1 MSTLLTPR
9 LLAARRQWKTAGPG
23 RPLLLAGVG
32 ALFLAAGYKISA
44 RVLEHFVRVDPD
56 LGRVLGVKLLAF
68 LLLVLLSFLLF
79 SALITALSQCFLSND
94 LQLIAAAPVPLRRLF
109 RAKLLEVATF
119 ASWTAVFLALPIWI
133 AYGRVFDAGVGYYL
147 ALLAVMTPFVTI
159 TAAIG
164 LMISVALVN
173 LFPAR
178 KARDLLSLVALLFI
192 IGAVM
197 MARVIRPERFTR
209 PEEFGSWAEYLVELS
224 SPTLPWLPSY
234 WAARV
239 LGEMLGLYGAAP
251 RWDAVAWYEGAL
263 VIAAAT
269 AVTLAALVFREGF
282 RSGFSRAQEAREV
295 RWTRQAWWH
304 GASMLASRPFP
315 RRVRAII
322 VKDMATFFRDPGQW
336 SQLFLLL
343 AVIAIYLYN
352 FKVLPLDAAGGTG
365 YFMRNLLAFLNVGLV
380 GLVVAALAAR
390 FVLPG
395 ISLEGDML
403 WMLRSSPLS
412 PRELLWAKFWGGFV
426 PLVVVA
432 ETLVVVSN
440 RMLHSTALLEVL
452 SIAAVLCLSAAIVGL
467 AVGLGAMHP
476 RFDASDGT
484 EVAAGYAGI
493 LFMMLSAVLVLFSV
507 TILAWPVYHSFRARW
522 LGWSPGAEEW
532 GGVAGGLAAVAG
544 LSMITLVTAMRRG
557 RRSLEAIDA

>member
-9 LLAARRQWKTAGPG
+9 LLATRRRWRGGGLG
-23 RPLLLAGVG
+23 RPLALAGVG
-32 ALFLAAGYKISA
+32 ALFLAAGYRISA
-44 RVLEHFVRVDPD
+44 RILEHFILVDPD
-56 LGRVLGVKLLAF
+56 LGRILGVKLMAF

-79 SALITALSQCFLSND
+79 SALITALSQCFLASD

-119 ASWTAVFLALPIWI
+119 ASWTAVFLTLPIWL
-133 AYGRVFDAGVGYYL
+133 AYAHVFDAGALYYI
-147 ALLAVMTPFVTI
+147 ALVAVIVLLMSI
-159 TAAIG
+159 TASIG
-164 LMISVALVN
+164 MLISVALVN

-178 KARDLLSLVALLFI
+178 RARDLLSLVALLFI

-197 MARVIRPERFTR
+197 MARVVRPERFTR
-209 PEEFGSWAEYLVELS
+209 PEEFGTWAEYLVELS

-239 LGEMLGLYGAAP
+239 LGEVLGLYSSAP
-251 RWDAVAWYEGAL
+251 RWDAVAWYGGAL
-263 VIAAAT
+263 AVAAGT
-269 AVTLAALVFREGF
+269 AITLAALVFREGF
-282 RSGFSRAQEAREV
+282 RSGYSRAQESREV

-304 GASMLASRPFP
+304 GASGWVSRPFP
-315 RRVRAII
+315 RGVRAII
-322 VKDMATFFRDPGQW
+322 LKDAATFFRDTGQW

-395 ISLEGDML
+395 ISLEGGTL
-403 WMLRSSPLS
+403 WMLRSSPLT
-412 PRELLWAKFWGGFV
+412 PRELLWAKFWGGFL
-426 PLVVVA
+426 PLVLVA

-440 RMLHSTALLEVL
+440 RMLHSTTLLAVL

-467 AVGLGAMHP
+467 AVGLGAVYP
-476 RFDASDGT
+476 QFDAADGT

-507 TILAWPVYHSFRARW
+507 TVLAWPVYHTFRARW
-522 LGWSPGAEEW
+522 LGWSPGAGEW

-544 LSMITLVTAMRRG
+544 VSMIALVTAMRRG
-557 RRSLEAIDA
+557 RHSLETIDA

>member
-1 MSTLLTPR
+1 
-9 LLAARRQWKTAGPG
+9 
-23 RPLLLAGVG
+23 
-32 ALFLAAGYKISA
+32 
-44 RVLEHFVRVDPD
+44 VLEHFVRVDPD

-79 SALITALSQCFLSND
+79 SSLITALSQCFLAND

-109 RAKLLEVATF
+109 RVKLLEVATF
-119 ASWTAVFLALPIWI
+119 ASWTAIFLALPIWV
-133 AYGRVFDAGVGYYL
+133 AYGRVFDAGPAYYL
-147 ALLAVMTPFVTI
+147 TLVAVLIPLVTI

-164 LMISVALVN
+164 MLVSVALVN

-178 KARDLLSLVALLFI
+178 RARDLLSLVALLFI
-192 IGAVM
+192 VGAVM

-209 PEEFGSWAEYLVELS
+209 PEEFGTWAEYLVALS

-234 WAARV
+234 WASRV
-239 LGEMLGLYGAAP
+239 LGEVLGLHGATPSGAAIG
-251 RWDAVAWYEGAL
+251 WYGGAL
-263 VIAAAT
+263 VVAAAIAT
-269 AVTLAALVFREGF
+269 TLAALVFREGF
-282 RSGFSRAQEAREV
+282 RSGYSRAQEAREV
-295 RWTRQAWWH
+295 RWTRQPWWR
-304 GASMLASRPFP
+304 GASAWVSRPFP

-322 VKDMATFFRDPGQW
+322 VKDVATFFRDPGQW

-395 ISLEGDML
+395 ISLEGGTL

-412 PRELLWAKFWGGFV
+412 PRELLWAKFWGGFL
-426 PLVVVA
+426 PLLVVA

-452 SIAAVLCLSAAIVGL
+452 SIAAVACLSAAIVGL
-467 AVGLGAMHP
+467 AVGLGAVHP
-476 RFDASDGT
+476 RFDAADGT

-507 TILAWPVYHSFRARW
+507 TILAWPVYTSFRARW
-522 LGWSPGAEEW
+522 LGWSPGAGEW
-532 GGVAGGLAAVAG
+532 GGLAGGLAAVAA
-544 LSMITLVTAMRRG
+544 LSMIALLSAMQRG
-557 RRSLEAIDA
+557 RLSLEAIDA

>member
-1 MSTLLTPR
+1 
-9 LLAARRQWKTAGPG
+9 
-23 RPLLLAGVG
+23 
-32 ALFLAAGYKISA
+32 LFFAAGYRISA
-44 RVLEHFVRVDPD
+44 RILEHFVLVDPD
-56 LGRVLGVKLLAF
+56 LGRILGVKLLAF

-79 SALITALSQCFLSND
+79 SALITALSQCFLASD
-94 LQLIAAAPVPLRRLF
+94 LQLIAVAPVPLGRLF

-119 ASWTAVFLALPIWI
+119 SSWTAVFLALPIWV
-133 AYGRVFDAGVGYYL
+133 AYGEVFGAGPRYYL
-147 ALLAVMTPFVTI
+147 ALLAVLAPFVTI
-159 TAAIG
+159 TAALG
-164 LMISVALVN
+164 VLVSVALVN

-178 KARDLLSLVALLFI
+178 KARDLLSLVALVSI
-192 IGAVM
+192 IGVVM

-209 PEEFGSWAEYLVELS
+209 PEEFGTWAEYLVDVS
-224 SPTLPWLPSY
+224 NPTLPWLPSY

-239 LGEMLGLYGAAP
+239 LGEVLGLYGSEPDWA
-251 RWDAVAWYEGAL
+251 AVAGYGGAL
-263 VIAAAT
+263 AIAAAS
-269 AVTLAALVFREGF
+269 VTILAALVFREGF
-282 RSGFSRAQEAREV
+282 RSGYSRAQEAREP
-295 RWTRQAWWH
+295 RWTRQAWWR
-304 GASMLASRPFP
+304 GATAWASRPFP

-322 VKDMATFFRDPGQW
+322 VKDVATFFRDPGQW

-395 ISLEGDML
+395 ISLEGGTL

-440 RMLHSTALLEVL
+440 RMLHSTALLNVL
-452 SIAAVLCLSAAIVGL
+452 SIASVLCLSAAIVGL
-467 AVGLGAMHP
+467 AVGLGAIHP
-476 RFDASDGT
+476 RFDAADGT

-522 LGWSPGAEEW
+522 LGWSPGAGEW

-544 LSMITLVTAMRRG
+544 LSMIALVTAMRRG

>member
-9 LLAARRQWKTAGPG
+9 LLAARRQWRGGGLG
-23 RPLLLAGVG
+23 RPLVLAAVG
-32 ALFLAAGYKISA
+32 AVFLAAGYRISA
-44 RVLEHFVRVDPD
+44 RILEHFIRVDPD
-56 LGRVLGVKLLAF
+56 LGRILGVKLMAF

-79 SALITALSQCFLSND
+79 SALITALSQCFLAND

-109 RAKLLEVATF
+109 GAKLLEVATF
-119 ASWTAVFLALPIWI
+119 ASWTAVFLALPIWL
-133 AYGRVFDAGVGYYL
+133 AYARVFDAGATYYL
-147 ALLAVMTPFVTI
+147 ALVMVMALMVTI

-164 LMISVALVN
+164 MLFSVALVN

-178 KARDLLSLVALLFI
+178 RARDLLSLVALLFI

-197 MARVIRPERFTR
+197 MARVVRPERFTR
-209 PEEFGSWAEYLVELS
+209 PEEFGTWAEYLVELS

-239 LGEMLGLYGAAP
+239 LGEVLGLYGAAP
-251 RWDAVAWYEGAL
+251 RWDAVAWYGGAL
-263 VIAAAT
+263 VVAAAT
-269 AVTLAALVFREGF
+269 AATLAALVFREGF
-282 RSGFSRAQEAREV
+282 RSGYSRAQESREV
-295 RWTRQAWWH
+295 RWTRQPWWR
-304 GASMLASRPFP
+304 GASAWLSRPFP
-315 RRVRAII
+315 RGMRAII
-322 VKDMATFFRDPGQW
+322 VKDAATFFRDPGQW

-395 ISLEGDML
+395 ISLEGGTL
-403 WMLRSSPLS
+403 WMLRSSPLT
-412 PRELLWAKFWGGFV
+412 PRELLWAKFWGGFM

-440 RMLHSTALLEVL
+440 RMLHSTTLLAVL
-452 SIAAVLCLSAAIVGL
+452 SIASVVCLSAAIVGL
-467 AVGLGAMHP
+467 AVGLGAVHP
-476 RFDASDGT
+476 RFDAADGT

-507 TILAWPVYHSFRARW
+507 TVLAWPVYHSFRARW
-522 LGWSPGAEEW
+522 LGWSPGAGEW

-544 LSMITLVTAMRRG
+544 VSMIALVTAMRRG
-557 RRSLEAIDA
+557 RHSLETIDA

>member
-1 MSTLLTPR
+1 VSTLLTPR
-9 LLAARRQWKTAGPG
+9 LLAARRQWRGGGLG
-23 RPLLLAGVG
+23 RPLVLAGVG
-32 ALFLAAGYKISA
+32 ALFLAAGYRISA
-44 RVLEHFVRVDPD
+44 RILEHFVRVDPD
-56 LGRVLGVKLLAF
+56 LGRILGVKLMAF

-79 SALITALSQCFLSND
+79 SALITALSQCFLAND

-109 RAKLLEVATF
+109 GAKLLEVAAF
-119 ASWTAVFLALPIWI
+119 ASWTAVFLALPIWL
-133 AYGRVFDAGVGYYL
+133 AYARVFDAGVTYYL
-147 ALLAVMTPFVTI
+147 ALVVVMALMVTI

-164 LMISVALVN
+164 MLFSVALVN

-178 KARDLLSLVALLFI
+178 RARDMLSLVALLFI

-197 MARVIRPERFTR
+197 MARVVRPERFTR
-209 PEEFGSWAEYLVELS
+209 PEEFGTWAEYLVELS

-239 LGEMLGLYGAAP
+239 LGEVLGLYGAAP
-251 RWDAVAWYEGAL
+251 RWDAVAWYGGAL
-263 VIAAAT
+263 VVAAAT
-269 AVTLAALVFREGF
+269 AATLAALVFREGF
-282 RSGFSRAQEAREV
+282 RSGYSRAQESREV
-295 RWTRQAWWH
+295 RWTRQPWWR
-304 GASMLASRPFP
+304 GASAWVSRPFP
-315 RRVRAII
+315 RGVRAII
-322 VKDMATFFRDPGQW
+322 VKDAATFFRDPGQW

-395 ISLEGDML
+395 ISLEGGTL
-403 WMLRSSPLS
+403 WMLRSSPLTT
-412 PRELLWAKFWGGFV
+412 RELLWAKFWGGFM

-440 RMLHSTALLEVL
+440 RMLHSTTLLAVL
-452 SIAAVLCLSAAIVGL
+452 SIAAVFCLSAAIVGL
-467 AVGLGAMHP
+467 AVGLGAVHP
-476 RFDASDGT
+476 RFDAADGT

-507 TILAWPVYHSFRARW
+507 TVLAWPVYHSFRARW

-544 LSMITLVTAMRRG
+544 VSMIALVTAMRRG
-557 RRSLEAIDA
+557 RHSLETIDA

>member
-1 MSTLLTPR
+1 
-9 LLAARRQWKTAGPG
+9 
-23 RPLLLAGVG
+23 VG
-32 ALFLAAGYKISA
+32 ALFLVAGYRISA

-56 LGRVLGVKLLAF
+56 LGRVLGVKLLTF

-79 SALITALSQCFLSND
+79 SSLITALSQCFLAKD
-94 LQLIAAAPVPLRRLF
+94 LQLIAAAPIPLRRLF
-109 RAKLLEVATF
+109 RAKLLEVASF
-119 ASWTAVFLALPIWI
+119 ASWTAMFLTLPIWI
-133 AYGRVFDAGVGYYL
+133 AYGRVFDAGVSYYL
-147 ALLAVMTPFVTI
+147 ALIAVMTPFVTI

-164 LMISVALVN
+164 LLVSVAMVN

-209 PEEFGSWAEYLVELS
+209 PEEFANWTEYLGALS
-224 SPTLPWLPSY
+224 SPALPWLPSY

-239 LGEMLGLYGAAP
+239 LGEVLGLYGSAP
-251 RWDAVAWYEGAL
+251 RWDAVAWYGSAL
-263 VIAAAT
+263 VVAAGLA
-269 AVTLAALVFREGF
+269 ATLAALVFREGF

-295 RWTRQAWWH
+295 RWTRHAWWR
-304 GASMLASRPFP
+304 GAISWASRPFP

-322 VKDMATFFRDPGQW
+322 VKDAATFFREPGQW

-352 FKVLPLDAAGGTG
+352 FMVLPLDAAGGTG

-395 ISLEGDML
+395 ISLEGSTL

-412 PRELLWAKFWGGFV
+412 PRELLWAKFWGGFL

-432 ETLVVVSN
+432 ETLVVVAN
-440 RMLHSTALLEVL
+440 RMLHSTALLDVL
-452 SIAAVLCLSAAIVGL
+452 SIASVLCLSAAIVGL
-467 AVGLGAMHP
+467 AVGLGAIHP
-476 RFDASDGT
+476 RFDATDGT

-493 LFMMLSAVLVLFSV
+493 LFMMLSAVLVVVSV

-522 LGWSPGAEEW
+522 LGWNPGAGEW

-544 LSMITLVTAMRRG
+544 LSMIALVTAMRRG

>member
-9 LLAARRQWKTAGPG
+9 LLAARRRWRGGGLG
-23 RPLLLAGVG
+23 RPLALAGVG
-32 ALFLAAGYKISA
+32 ALFLTAGYRISA
-44 RVLEHFVRVDPD
+44 RILEHFILVDPD
-56 LGRVLGVKLLAF
+56 LGRILGVKLMAF

-79 SALITALSQCFLSND
+79 SALITALSQCFLASD

-119 ASWTAVFLALPIWI
+119 ASWTAVFLALPIWL
-133 AYGRVFDAGVGYYL
+133 AYAHVFDAGALYYL
-147 ALLAVMTPFVTI
+147 ALVAVIVLLTTI
-159 TAAIG
+159 TASIG
-164 LMISVALVN
+164 MLISVALVN

-178 KARDLLSLVALLFI
+178 RARDLLSLVALLFI

-197 MARVIRPERFTR
+197 MARVVRPERFTR
-209 PEEFGSWAEYLVELS
+209 PEEFGTWAEYLVELS

-239 LGEMLGLYGAAP
+239 LGEVLGLYGPAP
-251 RWDAVAWYEGAL
+251 RWDAVLWYGGAL
-263 VIAAAT
+263 IVAAGAAA
-269 AVTLAALVFREGF
+269 TLAALVFREGF
-282 RSGFSRAQEAREV
+282 RSGYSRAQESREV
-295 RWTRQAWWH
+295 RWTRQAWWR
-304 GASMLASRPFP
+304 GASGWVSRPFP
-315 RRVRAII
+315 RGVRAII
-322 VKDMATFFRDPGQW
+322 VKDAATFFRDPGQW

-395 ISLEGDML
+395 ISLEGGTL
-403 WMLRSSPLS
+403 WMLRSSPLT

-426 PLVVVA
+426 PLVLVA

-467 AVGLGAMHP
+467 AVGLGAVYP
-476 RFDASDGT
+476 QFDAADGT

-507 TILAWPVYHSFRARW
+507 TVLAWPVYHSFRARW
-522 LGWSPGAEEW
+522 LGWSPGAGEW

-544 LSMITLVTAMRRG
+544 VSMIALVTAMRRG
-557 RRSLEAIDA
+557 RHSLETIDA

>member
-1 MSTLLTPR
+1 MRTLLAPR
-9 LLAARRQWKTAGPG
+9 FLAARRQWRKGG
-23 RPLLLAGVG
+23 FWRPLVLAGVG
-32 ALFLAAGYKISA
+32 ALFLTAGYRISA
-44 RVLEHFVRVDPD
+44 RVLEHFVLVDPD

-79 SALITALSQCFLSND
+79 SSLITALSQCFLAND
-94 LQLIAAAPVPLRRLF
+94 LELIAVAPVPLRRLF
-109 RAKLLEVATF
+109 RVKLVEVATF
-119 ASWTAVFLALPIWI
+119 ASWTAVFLALPIWL
-133 AYGRVFDAGVGYYL
+133 AYGSVFDAGAGYYL
-147 ALLAVMTPFVTI
+147 TLVLVMALIVAI
-159 TAAIG
+159 TAG
-164 LMISVALVN
+164 LGILVSVALVN

-197 MARVIRPERFTR
+197 MARVVRPERFTR
-209 PEEFGSWAEYLVELS
+209 PEEFGTWAEYLVELS

-234 WAARV
+234 WASRI
-239 LGEMLGLYGAAP
+239 LGEVLGLYGAEP
-251 RWDAVAWYEGAL
+251 SWSAVAWYGGAL
-263 VIAAAT
+263 VLGAAI
-269 AVTLAALVFREGF
+269 VVLLAALVFREGF
-282 RSGFSRAQEAREV
+282 RSGFSRSQEAREP
-295 RWTRQAWWH
+295 RWTRQSWWR
-304 GASMLASRPFP
+304 GATTRASRPFP
-315 RRVRAII
+315 SGVRAII
-322 VKDMATFFRDPGQW
+322 VKDVTTFFRDPGQW

-343 AVIAIYLYN
+343 AVIVIYLYN

-395 ISLEGDML
+395 ISLEGSTL

-412 PRELLWAKFWGGFV
+412 SRELLWAKFWGGFL

-440 RMLHSTALLEVL
+440 RMLHTTTLLGVL
-452 SIAAVLCLSAAIVGL
+452 SVAAVFCLSAAIVGL
-467 AVGLGAMHP
+467 AVGLGAIYP

-484 EVAAGYAGI
+484 EVAAGYTGI

-522 LGWSPGAEEW
+522 LGWSPGATEW

-544 LSMITLVTAMRRG
+544 LSLIALLWAMQRG
-557 RRSLEAIDA
+557 RLSLEAIDA

>member
-9 LLAARRQWKTAGPG
+9 LLAARRQWRGGGLG
-23 RPLLLAGVG
+23 RPLVLAAVG
-32 ALFLAAGYKISA
+32 AVFLAAGYRISA
-44 RVLEHFVRVDPD
+44 RILEHFIRVDPD
-56 LGRVLGVKLLAF
+56 LGRILGVKLMAF

-79 SALITALSQCFLSND
+79 SALITALSQCFLAND

-109 RAKLLEVATF
+109 GAKLLEVATF
-119 ASWTAVFLALPIWI
+119 ASWTAVFLALPIWL
-133 AYGRVFDAGVGYYL
+133 AYAREFDAGATYYL
-147 ALLAVMTPFVTI
+147 ALDLVMALMLTS

-164 LMISVALVN
+164 MLFSVALVN

-178 KARDLLSLVALLFI
+178 RARDLLSLVALLFI

-197 MARVIRPERFTR
+197 MARVVRPERFTR
-209 PEEFGSWAEYLVELS
+209 PEEFGTWAEYLVELS

-239 LGEMLGLYGAAP
+239 LGEVLGLYGAAP
-251 RWDAVAWYEGAL
+251 RWDAVAWYGGAL
-263 VIAAAT
+263 VVAAAT
-269 AVTLAALVFREGF
+269 AATLAALVFREGF
-282 RSGFSRAQEAREV
+282 RSGYSRAQESREV
-295 RWTRQAWWH
+295 RWTRQPWWR
-304 GASMLASRPFP
+304 GASAWLSRPFP
-315 RRVRAII
+315 RGMRAII
-322 VKDMATFFRDPGQW
+322 VKDAATFFRDPGQW

-395 ISLEGDML
+395 ISLEGGTL
-403 WMLRSSPLS
+403 WMLRSSPLT
-412 PRELLWAKFWGGFV
+412 PRELLWAKFWGGFM

-440 RMLHSTALLEVL
+440 RMLHSTTLLAVL
-452 SIAAVLCLSAAIVGL
+452 SIASVFCLSAAIVGL
-467 AVGLGAMHP
+467 AVGLGAVHP
-476 RFDASDGT
+476 RFDAADGT

-507 TILAWPVYHSFRARW
+507 TVLAWPVYHSFRARW
-522 LGWSPGAEEW
+522 LGWSPGAGEW

-544 LSMITLVTAMRRG
+544 VSMIALVTAMRRG
-557 RRSLEAIDA
+557 RHSLETIDA

>member
-1 MSTLLTPR
+1 MFL
-9 LLAARRQWKTAGPG
+9 TAGY
-23 RPLLLAGVG
+23 R
-32 ALFLAAGYKISA
+32 IST
-44 RVLEHFVRVDPD
+44 RVLEHFVLVDPD
-56 LGRVLGVKLLAF
+56 LGRVLGVKLMAF

-79 SALITALSQCFLSND
+79 SSLITALSQCFLAND
-94 LQLIAAAPVPLRRLF
+94 LELMAVAPVPLRRLF
-109 RAKLLEVATF
+109 RVKLVEVATF
-119 ASWTAVFLALPIWI
+119 ASWTAVFLALPIWL
-133 AYGRVFDAGVGYYL
+133 AYGSVFDAGAGYYL
-147 ALLAVMTPFVTI
+147 TLVLVMALIVAI
-159 TAAIG
+159 TAG
-164 LMISVALVN
+164 LGILVSVALVN

-197 MARVIRPERFTR
+197 MARVVRPERFTR
-209 PEEFGSWAEYLVELS
+209 PEEFGTWAEYLVELS

-234 WAARV
+234 WASRI
-239 LGEMLGLYGAAP
+239 LGEVLGLYGAEP
-251 RWDAVAWYEGAL
+251 SLSAVAWYGGAL
-263 VIAAAT
+263 VLGAAI
-269 AVTLAALVFREGF
+269 VVLLAALVFREGF
-282 RSGFSRAQEAREV
+282 RSGFSRSQEAREP
-295 RWTRQAWWH
+295 RWTRQSWWR
-304 GASMLASRPFP
+304 GTTTRASRPFP
-315 RRVRAII
+315 SGVRAII
-322 VKDMATFFRDPGQW
+322 VKDVTTFFRDPGQW

-343 AVIAIYLYN
+343 AVIVIYLYN

-395 ISLEGDML
+395 ISLEGNTL

-412 PRELLWAKFWGGFV
+412 SRDLLWAKFWGGFL

-440 RMLHSTALLEVL
+440 RMLHTTTLLGVL
-452 SIAAVLCLSAAIVGL
+452 SVAAVFCLSAAIVGL
-467 AVGLGAMHP
+467 AVGLGAIYP

-484 EVAAGYAGI
+484 EVAAGYTGI

-522 LGWSPGAEEW
+522 LGWSPGATEW

-544 LSMITLVTAMRRG
+544 LSLIALLSAMQRG
-557 RRSLEAIDA
+557 RHSLEAIDA

>member
-9 LLAARRQWKTAGPG
+9 LLAARRQWRGGGLG
-23 RPLLLAGVG
+23 RPLVLAAVG
-32 ALFLAAGYKISA
+32 AVFLAAGYRISA
-44 RVLEHFVRVDPD
+44 RILEHFIRVDPD
-56 LGRVLGVKLLAF
+56 LGRILGVKLMAF

-79 SALITALSQCFLSND
+79 SALITALSQCFLAND

-109 RAKLLEVATF
+109 GAKLLEVATF
-119 ASWTAVFLALPIWI
+119 ASWTAVFLALPIWL
-133 AYGRVFDAGVGYYL
+133 AYARVFDAGATYYL
-147 ALLAVMTPFVTI
+147 ALVMVMALMVTI

-164 LMISVALVN
+164 MLFSVALVN

-178 KARDLLSLVALLFI
+178 RARDLLSLVALLFI

-197 MARVIRPERFTR
+197 MARVVRPERFTR
-209 PEEFGSWAEYLVELS
+209 PEEFGTWAEYLVELS

-239 LGEMLGLYGAAP
+239 LGEVLGLYGAAP
-251 RWDAVAWYEGAL
+251 RWDAVAWYGGAL
-263 VIAAAT
+263 VVAAAT
-269 AVTLAALVFREGF
+269 AATLAALVFREGF
-282 RSGFSRAQEAREV
+282 RSGYSRAQESREV
-295 RWTRQAWWH
+295 RWTRQPWWR
-304 GASMLASRPFP
+304 GASAWLSRPFP
-315 RRVRAII
+315 RGMRAII
-322 VKDMATFFRDPGQW
+322 VKDAATFFRDPGQW

-395 ISLEGDML
+395 ISLEGGTL
-403 WMLRSSPLS
+403 WMLRSSPLT
-412 PRELLWAKFWGGFV
+412 PRELLWAKFWGGFM

-440 RMLHSTALLEVL
+440 RMLHSTTLLAVL
-452 SIAAVLCLSAAIVGL
+452 SIASVFCLSAAIVGL
-467 AVGLGAMHP
+467 AVGLGAVHP
-476 RFDASDGT
+476 RFDAADGT

-507 TILAWPVYHSFRARW
+507 TVLAWPVYHSFRARW
-522 LGWSPGAEEW
+522 LGWSPGAGEW

-544 LSMITLVTAMRRG
+544 VSMIALVTAMRRG
-557 RRSLEAIDA
+557 RHSLETIDA

>member
-9 LLAARRQWKTAGPG
+9 LLAARRQWRGGGLG
-23 RPLLLAGVG
+23 RPLVLAAVG
-32 ALFLAAGYKISA
+32 AVFLAAGYRISA
-44 RVLEHFVRVDPD
+44 RILEHFIRVDPD
-56 LGRVLGVKLLAF
+56 LGRILGVKLMAF

-79 SALITALSQCFLSND
+79 SALITALSQCFLAND

-109 RAKLLEVATF
+109 GAKLLEVASF
-119 ASWTAVFLALPIWI
+119 ASWTSVFLALPIWL
-133 AYGRVFDAGVGYYL
+133 AYARVFDAGATYYL
-147 ALLAVMTPFVTI
+147 ALVMVMALMVTI

-164 LMISVALVN
+164 MLFSVALVN

-178 KARDLLSLVALLFI
+178 RARDLLSLVALLFI

-197 MARVIRPERFTR
+197 MARVVRPERFTR
-209 PEEFGSWAEYLVELS
+209 PEEFGTWAEYLVELS

-239 LGEMLGLYGAAP
+239 LGEVLGLYGAAP
-251 RWDAVAWYEGAL
+251 RWDAVAWYGGAL
-263 VIAAAT
+263 VVAAAT
-269 AVTLAALVFREGF
+269 AATLAALVFREGF
-282 RSGFSRAQEAREV
+282 RSGYSRAQESREV
-295 RWTRQAWWH
+295 RWTRQPWWR
-304 GASMLASRPFP
+304 GASAWLSRPFP
-315 RRVRAII
+315 RGMRAII
-322 VKDMATFFRDPGQW
+322 VKDAATFFRDPGQW

-395 ISLEGDML
+395 ISLEGGTL
-403 WMLRSSPLS
+403 WMLRSSPLT
-412 PRELLWAKFWGGFV
+412 PRELLWAKFWGGFM

-440 RMLHSTALLEVL
+440 RMLHSTTLLAVL
-452 SIAAVLCLSAAIVGL
+452 SIASVFCLSAAIVGL
-467 AVGLGAMHP
+467 AVGLGAVYP
-476 RFDASDGT
+476 RFDAADGT

-507 TILAWPVYHSFRARW
+507 TVLAWPVYHSFRARW
-522 LGWSPGAEEW
+522 LGWSPGAGEW

-544 LSMITLVTAMRRG
+544 VSMIALVTAMRRG
-557 RRSLEAIDA
+557 RHSLETIDA